1 MLIPDPVSA
10 QLSSAAAVTPREV
23 ADEHLRLLLLLIFL
37 VSARG
42 LLAWVVLANSVVR
55 VPFGS
60 LGLYRT
66 PLRDRAAGPGIGARP
81 QPVIES
87 ICAGGG
93 RSSDR
98 HGRTMWKFGSPGCR
112 TPNSVDS
119 VLSSPSAFSPAA
131 RAASM
136 SPPASAMSAAAGT
149 VSVRPTGLS
158 LFLT

>member
-1 MLIPDPVSA
+1 
-10 QLSSAAAVTPREV
+10 V

-87 ICAGGG
+87 IFRSGDG
-93 RSSDR
+93 R
-98 HGRTMWKFGSPGCR
+98 
-112 TPNSVDS
+112 
-119 VLSSPSAFSPAA
+119 
-131 RAASM
+131 
-136 SPPASAMSAAAGT
+136 
-149 VSVRPTGLS
+149 
-158 LFLT
+158 